1 MFTGKPRIGISS
13 SNLRVEDGDRN
24 LETDAR
30 RTRDGRHMDIE
41 SLERQNDAS
50 ISALEEKT
58 ALLRGITSGIH
69 AEVRQQNNVL
79 EELKRGMQG
88 VRVGL
93 GGTVVKIKRVMEGPR
108 GSQYMY
114 GMVGGVV
121 LLLLFTKYVL

>member
-1 MFTGKPRIGISS
+1 
-13 SNLRVEDGDRN
+13 
-24 LETDAR
+24 
-30 RTRDGRHMDIE
+30 MDIE